1 MTQPSMRPPYPP
13 PHPQVLPRYVPPP
26 RRPIAGIVAGLCG
39 LVAAGLALGGSFA
52 PIYEVDREVGDL
64 VIEWWGTG
72 PSADTVAGLALVLA
86 ALLLASGAALAFAR
100 VVTGARLLLA
110 LGLGSLTGT
119 VLLALLNTLEALERW
134 NGEFLGP
141 GESLTFTTS
150 TGLWLPLAGVV
161 VGVVAVVFAHR
172 PQVRVEPMTPRIGF
186 PMPYTRGVAVGQ
198 LRPPGPPPVIPAPG
212 APAPST
218 SDEEGEITLRTKVT
232 ESAAE
237 EPASEPVS
245 EAPTEVSD
253 PEAPTEAPV
262 TMPVAHD
269 APTEIPPSAEQAP
282 TIDEPETVADSPAPE
297 DWTTRLEEQPA
308 EPEQPPAPE
317 QAAAEAPAEPEPT
330 QPEQAPASEQPPTPE
345 QATTEQP
352 EPAQP
357 EEPPAPEPGKSS
369 LGDLPA
375 APPAP
380 ELADDQDDK
389 KN

>member
-1 MTQPSMRPPYPP
+1 MSVITGIMRAVTQPSMRPPFPP

-26 RRPIAGIVAGLCG
+26 RRPIAGIVAGSTG

-72 PSADTVAGLALVLA
+72 PVADTVAGLALALA
-86 ALLLASGAALAFAR
+86 TLLLVSGAALAFGR
-100 VVTGARLLLA
+100 MVTGARLFLA

-119 VLLALLNTLEALERW
+119 VLLALLNTLEAMERW

-186 PMPYTRGVAVGQ
+186 PMPYNRGVAVGQ
-198 LRPPGPPPVIPAPG
+198 MRPPGPPPVVPVPG
-212 APAPST
+212 APDPST
-218 SDEEGEITLRTKVT
+218 SDEDGEITLRTKVT
-232 ESAAE
+232 EDAM
-237 EPASEPVS
+237 
-245 EAPTEVSD
+245 
-253 PEAPTEAPV
+253 EAPTEAEAEAP
-262 TMPVAHD
+262 TEAAGPVAHD
-269 APTEIPPSAEQAP
+269 APTEIPPSAEPPAP
-282 TIDEPETVADSPAPE
+282 AIDEPETQVVDSPEQDEWAAQ
-297 DWTTRLEEQPA
+297 LEEQPTG
-308 EPEQPPAPE
+308 PEQTP
-317 QAAAEAPAEPEPT
+317 AAEQSPE
-330 QPEQAPASEQPPTPE
+330 PE
-345 QATTEQP
+345 QATAEHVPEPSQPEQP
-352 EPAQP
+352 SAP
-357 EEPPAPEPGKSS
+357 EEQTAPEQPPAPEPGKSS

-380 ELADDQDDK
+380 ELADDQDDTK
-389 KN
+389 KD

>member
-1 MTQPSMRPPYPP
+1 MRAVTQPSMRPPYPP

-26 RRPIAGIVAGLCG
+26 RRPIAGIVAGLSG
-39 LVAAGLALGGSFA
+39 LAAAGLALGGSFA

-86 ALLLASGAALAFAR
+86 TLLLVSGSALAFAR
-100 VVTGARLLLA
+100 MVTGARLLLT

-141 GESLTFTTS
+141 GESMTFTTS

-186 PMPYTRGVAVGQ
+186 PMPYPRGVASGQ
-198 LRPPGPPPVIPAPG
+198 MRPPGPPPVPG
-212 APAPST
+212 ATAPST
-218 SDEEGEITLRTKVT
+218 PDEEGEITLRTKVT
-232 ESAAE
+232 E
-237 EPASEPVS
+237 EPVS
-245 EAPTEVSD
+245 EAPTEV
-253 PEAPTEAPV
+253 PPPAEPPPTA
-262 TMPVAHD
+262 
-269 APTEIPPSAEQAP
+269 
-282 TIDEPETVADSPAPE
+282 DEPETVADSPDPE
-297 DWTTRLEEQPA
+297 DWTTRLEEPAESEQPAPEQATAEDPA
-308 EPEQPPAPE
+308 EPTQPEQATVAEQPPAPE
-317 QAAAEAPAEPEPT
+317 QPTAEQPEPT
-330 QPEQAPASEQPPTPE
+330 QPEEPSAPE
-345 QATTEQP
+345 QQA
-352 EPAQP
+352 
-357 EEPPAPEPGKSS
+357 APEPGKSS

-380 ELADDQDDK
+380 ELADDKDDK
-389 KN
+389 KD